1 MKKLSACL
9 AVAALALTSV
19 VVSAMSASAAS
30 TTYYVSPTGDDA
42 ASGASSST
50 PFQHISRCTA
60 VMIAGDTCVLLPGTY
75 HETVSPTV
83 SGTASAPITYRASS
97 PGVAIID
104 GADPVGGWSP
114 VSPADLVTLESSDAF
129 LAGSGFAAAVDA
141 GHVFKASAN
150 LDSIGA
156 SRQLFDNGTMIFD
169 AQWPD
174 PSALPS
180 DRTYKSAGTGTTN
193 TTVVATDLTQP
204 NGYWNGANVHLSTWY
219 LSQTG
224 TVASSTTGQI
234 GLTGLSDAGLC
245 IGLKP
250 VQTTFYLSGKLSE
263 LSAATEWYYDSL
275 TQTVYYYPAG
285 GSQPV
290 AGQVSS
296 RTRNLAFDF
305 SSGGGVSYTNVSDLT
320 IHGSTIQTGAS
331 STGVVIDGVRA
342 SYVSHTNQIQTD
354 SHYPAI
360 GKCGATTAGATTS
373 GLVIN
378 GSGNTVSNS
387 EIAFSSGN
395 GIALNGSNNTVT
407 GNVIH
412 DVDYL
417 GSYAAGVQIVG
428 QHETVT
434 HNTISRL
441 GRSGINDLAAVAGTS
456 MQGDLVSYNEISDFG
471 RISTDTGAIYF
482 CCKADL
488 TGGSIDHNWV
498 HGYHPPA
505 SVSPHVGPGIYL
517 DNDTANGTV
526 TNNVGWDLVQGAVM
540 LNSVTGVSKGN
551 KVYNNDGGVQI
562 RGANDATGSVLQNNL
577 GGASC
582 VTTSIGGGC
591 AGATIDH
598 NLAGTVDPL
607 YVDPSNSDYRLQYG
621 SPARNAAVAIPG
633 VTDGSADPTPSLGA
647 YQYGGLQWVPGAS
660 LAILAPAP
668 AASVTGT
675 VSVQVDLFGLNIQA
689 YNLRI
694 DSAGLDYAWH
704 PSSGPRSFSLD
715 TSTLTP
721 GRHILLATMV
731 DASGHKSTVT
741 QPIIVT

>member
-1 MKKLSACL
+1 
-9 AVAALALTSV
+9 
-19 VVSAMSASAAS
+19 
-30 TTYYVSPTGDDA
+30 
-42 ASGASSST
+42 
-50 PFQHISRCTA
+50 
-60 VMIAGDTCVLLPGTY
+60 
-75 HETVSPTV
+75 
-83 SGTASAPITYRASS
+83 
-97 PGVAIID
+97 
-104 GADPVGGWSP
+104 
-114 VSPADLVTLESSDAF
+114 
-129 LAGSGFAAAVDA
+129 
-141 GHVFKASAN
+141 
-150 LDSIGA
+150 
-156 SRQLFDNGTMIFD
+156 
-169 AQWPD
+169 
-174 PSALPS
+174 
-180 DRTYKSAGTGTTN
+180 
-193 TTVVATDLTQP
+193 
-204 NGYWNGANVHLSTWY
+204 
-219 LSQTG
+219 
-224 TVASSTTGQI
+224 
-234 GLTGLSDAGLC
+234 
-245 IGLKP
+245 
-250 VQTTFYLSGKLSE
+250 
-263 LSAATEWYYDSL
+263 
-275 TQTVYYYPAG
+275 
-285 GSQPV
+285 
-290 AGQVSS
+290 
-296 RTRNLAFDF
+296 
-305 SSGGGVSYTNVSDLT
+305 
-320 IHGSTIQTGAS
+320 
-331 STGVVIDGVRA
+331 
-342 SYVSHTNQIQTD
+342 
-354 SHYPAI
+354 
-360 GKCGATTAGATTS
+360 
-373 GLVIN
+373 
-378 GSGNTVSNS
+378 
-387 EIAFSSGN
+387 
-395 GIALNGSNNTVT
+395 
-407 GNVIH
+407 
-412 DVDYL
+412 
-417 GSYAAGVQIVG
+417 
-428 QHETVT
+428 
-434 HNTISRL
+434 
-441 GRSGINDLAAVAGTS
+441 